1 MPKHN
6 QFIKKLQSKFLAVN
20 NTLENFFNGLRSLK
34 SNIKKI
40 KFTNNSKAILFLGIL
55 VISIL
60 SYFLIP
66 TFYNK
71 NEVRNKIQNQ
81 ILKNYN
87 IKIKINEKIDYSLLP
102 KPHFVIKNV
111 VILRNE
117 KEIGLV
123 ENFKV
128 FIATNKF
135 FTKDSFKVKDLVF
148 QKTDFNF
155 YKDDL
160 IFFQELLKT
169 EPSDNKILFKNCNI
183 FFKEFYCHLVLLKKL
198 NRL

>member
-6 QFIKKLQSKFLAVN
+6 QFIKKLQSKFLAAN
-20 NTLENFFNGLRSLK
+20 NTLENFFNGLRSIK

-40 KFTNNSKAILFLGIL
+40 KFTSNSKAILFLGIS
-55 VISIL
+55 VILIL

-71 NEVRNKIQNQ
+71 NEVKNKIQNQ

-102 KPHFVIKNV
+102 KPHFVTKNV
-111 VILRNE
+111 LILRNE

-135 FTKDSFKVKDLVF
+135 FSKDSLKVKDLVF

-160 IFFQELLKT
+160 IFFQELLK
-169 EPSDNKILFKNCNI
+169 
-183 FFKEFYCHLVLLKKL
+183 HLSF
-198 NRL
+198 